1 MGGNLNRTE
10 DYFEFYKTK
19 FVFFRKIEALLTK
32 SGGCCECWGSGVF
45 SVCGGERLGDGVG
58 L

>member
-32 SGGCCECWGSGVF
+32 SGSWAPWGIF
-45 SVCGGERLGDGVG
+45 CMWR
-58 L
+58 